1 MHPIVTQM
9 WVPYGRA
16 HFGSM
21 SAGQPCPPVNSVHL
35 TILSTEQTPFA
46 GQSWPPGQCSPDRLV
61 RWPGSSGGLFGGLIW
76 PQTQPSTEQVCP
88 TVPESTIRIPTP
100 PPSPTHP
107 LSRSR
112 EFPSKGTS
120 RNPHKTGSSNVDS
133 LGRYPSPPDVE
144 TTGSPVDKEY
154 SSQIYPGSARPKQDW
169 D

>member
-16 HFGSM
+16 PFGSM

-46 GQSWPPGQCSPDRLV
+46 GQSWPPGQCTPDRLV

-76 PQTQPSTEQVCP
+76 PQTQSSTEQVCP

-100 PPSPTHP
+100 PTHP

-120 RNPHKTGSSNVDS
+120 RNPHKQAPRMLTAWVGTH
-133 LGRYPSPPDVE
+133 PPPTLRQQVHLLTKSTVVKFILD
-144 TTGSPVDKEY
+144 
-154 SSQIYPGSARPKQDW
+154 RPDQNKDW